1 MSTQTPS
8 FAGVDLAFY
17 DSKASAYA
25 LLGADQAG
33 LRLLHVGSCYT
44 DSEIV
49 AAIET
54 DHPTLVGIDAPLSKP
69 TGLHCFS
76 KECSCV
82 DPPARKGRQCELDLA
97 REGIPSYFTGKNS
110 FIAPLIYRG
119 IGLRSELNTKGLEVL
134 EVYPYASKH
143 MLWRG
148 RIPAGQRT
156 FPKKTSGEGR
166 RFLHCCLSDTI
177 DLAGNGLLNHDQYDA
192 ILAAYTVYLHHQGR
206 STLVGDTAEG
216 QIVVP
221 RLT

>member
-1 MSTQTPS
+1 VSTQTPS
-8 FAGVDLAFY
+8 FAGVDLTFY
-17 DSKASAYA
+17 DTKASAYA

-33 LRLLHVGSCYT
+33 LKLLQIRSYYA

-69 TGLHCFS
+69 TGLHCFNRQ
-76 KECSCV
+76 CACV
-82 DPPARKGRQCELDLA
+82 DPPDGKGRQCELDLA

-110 FIAPLIYRG
+110 FIAPLINRG
-119 IGLRSELNTKGLEVL
+119 IRLKNELNAKGFEVL

-148 RIPAGQRT
+148 RIPAGERT

-206 STLVGDTAEG
+206 SRLVGHTAEG
-216 QIVVP
+216 QIAVP
-221 RLT
+221 R